1 MYYSIKCCFMFGL
14 RVDLQVSKRPV
25 LYILKLHFF
34 VHYINTS
41 ALYRKYG
48 GLNKRSLFLG
58 PFSHLE
64 TTFIILLQLKIPYT
78 FIVENNHRYH
88 QTFAQNLCLQNNDT
102 AVDNNYLFAHRKC
115 WIYSNLIPFLFISVP
130 VKGPNLFL
138 WTRKSLSFFSFA
150 VL

>member
-1 MYYSIKCCFMFGL
+1 MFGL

-64 TTFIILLQLKIPYT
+64 TTFIILLQLKIPYGLL
-78 FIVENNHRYH
+78 FIVKNNHRYH
-88 QTFAQNLCLQNNDT
+88 QTFPQILCLQNNDT
-102 AVDNNYLFAHRKC
+102 AVDNYLFAQRKR
-115 WIYSNLIPFLFISVP
+115 WIYLNLIPFLFISVP
-130 VKGPNLFL
+130 VKWHRLFL
-138 WTRKSLSFFSFA
+138 CTRKNLSFFSFA